1 MTWLEL
7 GKNIVKYKV
16 AALIFL
22 ALSTLFMGYF
32 AIQVKLSYEFTKAIP
47 EDNPKFVIYKN
58 FVKKYGVDGTTMVVG
73 FQTDSYF
80 TRGIFN
86 QVDELQKQIKAI
98 PGVTEV
104 VSVPNA
110 YTIIKDSVA
119 SKFLPHKIFNA
130 PYTSD
135 SALAADSAILES
147 LPFYKNLM
155 YNPSSHA
162 YIMAI
167 SFLPDSINS
176 AARSAII
183 KNLQSKLNGFASK
196 TKLAVHIS
204 GLPYIRTILADR
216 IKKEML
222 WFLIGSL
229 LLSAVTLFLF
239 FRSISATLLS
249 LSVVIMGVIWSFG
262 TMVLLGQKITLL
274 TALIPPL
281 IVVIGIPNCIYFL
294 NKYHTSYKESRN
306 KQEAIEQMVGRMGI
320 VTLFCN
326 ITAAIGFFV
335 FAFTKSPLLKE
346 FGWVSG
352 LNIMA
357 LFLISLLFIPPVL
370 TYLPPP
376 STKHVKYLE
385 NKFLER
391 VLVKIERWT
400 FQHTKWVFAITSV
413 LVVISIMGLMRIKK
427 EAFIVDDL
435 PKQDTLYTDL
445 KWFEKEGGGV
455 MPLEILIDTKKKNG
469 LVRSVKPLEAINE
482 LHQYLAQQPELGKPL
497 GLLEGIK
504 FAKQAFYDGDSNAY
518 SVPTG
523 TEMAF
528 MAPYLESGKQK
539 TAANIST
546 TSTNNNN
553 TNSTNTSPTQLL
565 SKFIDS
571 AKRETRV
578 SVNMKDIGSA
588 QLPFFLQR
596 LDSATNAIFDTSK
609 YKVEITGTSVTF
621 LEGSNFIIRGLSES
635 IFWAFLLIAFCMIFL
650 FRSFPILMCSLVP
663 NIVPLLITAGLM
675 GWVGISLKPSTVLV
689 FSVALGIAIDV
700 TIRFLVN
707 YKQELPRIQNNVHE
721 TLIQTIKHTGI
732 SIIYTSLVLVAGF
745 VIFCFSDFGGTKAL
759 GWLTSLTLVVSTFT
773 NLILLPALIKTF
785 IKQR

>member
-1 MTWLEL
+1 MTWLQL

-16 AALIFL
+16 AALTFL

-47 EDNPKFVIYKN
+47 EDNPKFVIYQD
-58 FVKKYGVDGTTMVVG
+58 FVKKFGVDGTTMVVG
-73 FQTDSYF
+73 FQTDSF
-80 TRGIFN
+80 FRAGLFN
-86 QVDELQKQIKAI
+86 QVADLQKDIKTI

-104 VSVPNA
+104 LSVPNA
-110 YTIIKDSVA
+110 YTIVKDSAA

-135 SALAADSAILES
+135 SALAADRAVLES

-176 AARSAII
+176 GARSAII
-183 KNLQSKLNGFASK
+183 KNLQSKLDGFASK

-229 LLSAVTLFLF
+229 LLSAITLFLF

-249 LSVVIMGVIWSFG
+249 LSVVVMGVIWSFG
-262 TMVLLGQKITLL
+262 TMVLLSQKITLL

-294 NKYHTSYKESRN
+294 NKYHTSYKATN
-306 KQEAIEQMVGRMGI
+306 HKQEAIEQMVGRMGV

-352 LNIMA
+352 FNIMA

-391 VLVKIERWT
+391 VLLKIERWT
-400 FQHTKWVFAITSV
+400 FQHTKWVFAITSI
-413 LVVISIMGLMRIKK
+413 LVVVSIMGLMRIKK

-435 PKQDTLYTDL
+435 PKKDTLYTDL
-445 KWFEKEGGGV
+445 KWFEKEAGGV
-455 MPLEILIDTKKKNG
+455 MPLEIIIDTKKKNG
-469 LVRSVKPLEAINE
+469 LVRSIKPLEAIDE
-482 LHQYLAQQPELGKPL
+482 LHQYLEQQPELGKPL

-518 SVPTG
+518 TVPTG

-528 MAPYLESGKQK
+528 MAPYLKTDSQK
-539 TAANIST
+539 TST
-546 TSTNNNN
+546 AIG
-553 TNSTNTSPTQLL
+553 TSPTQLL

-571 AKRETRV
+571 AKRESRV

-596 LDSATNAIFDTSK
+596 LDSATKAIFDTSK
-609 YKVEITGTSVTF
+609 YKVEITGSSVTF
-621 LEGSNFIIRGLSES
+621 LEGSNFIVRGLGES
-635 IFWAFLLIAFCMIFL
+635 IFWAFLLIAICMIFL

-707 YKQELPRIQNNVHE
+707 YKQELPRLNNNVHA

>member
-1 MTWLEL
+1 MTWLQL

-16 AALIFL
+16 AALTFL

-47 EDNPKFVIYKN
+47 EDNPKFVIYQD
-58 FVKKYGVDGTTMVVG
+58 FVKKFGVDGTTMVVG
-73 FQTDSYF
+73 FQTDSFF
-80 TRGIFN
+80 TAGLFN
-86 QVDELQKQIKAI
+86 QVADLQKDIKTIA
-98 PGVTEV
+98 GVTEV
-104 VSVPNA
+104 LSVPNA
-110 YTIIKDSVA
+110 YTIFKDSAA
-119 SKFLPHKIFNA
+119 SRFLPHKIFNA

-135 SALAADSAILES
+135 STLAADRAVLES

-176 AARSAII
+176 GARSAII
-183 KNLQSKLNGFASK
+183 KNLQSKLDGFASK

-229 LLSAVTLFLF
+229 LLSAITLFLF

-249 LSVVIMGVIWSFG
+249 LSVVVMGVIWSFG

-294 NKYHTSYKESRN
+294 NKYHTSYKATN
-306 KQEAIEQMVGRMGI
+306 HKQEAIEQMVGRMGV

-370 TYLPPP
+370 TYLTPP

-391 VLVKIERWT
+391 VLLKIERWT
-400 FQHTKWVFAITSV
+400 FQHTKWVFAITSI
-413 LVVISIMGLMRIKK
+413 LVVVSIMGLMRIKK

-435 PKQDTLYTDL
+435 PKKDTLYTDL
-445 KWFEKEGGGV
+445 KWFEKEAGGV
-455 MPLEILIDTKKKNG
+455 MPLEIIIDTKKKNG
-469 LVRSVKPLEAINE
+469 LVRSIKPLEAIDE
-482 LHQYLAQQPELGKPL
+482 LHQYLEQQPELGKPL

-518 SVPTG
+518 TVPTG

-528 MAPYLESGKQK
+528 MAPYLKTDSQK
-539 TAANIST
+539 TST
-546 TSTNNNN
+546 ATG
-553 TNSTNTSPTQLL
+553 TSPTQLL

-571 AKRETRV
+571 AKRESRV

-596 LDSATNAIFDTSK
+596 LDSATKAIFDTSK
-609 YKVEITGTSVTF
+609 YKVEITGSSVTF
-621 LEGSNFIIRGLSES
+621 LEGSNFIVRGLGES
-635 IFWAFLLIAFCMIFL
+635 IFWAFLLIAICMIFL

-707 YKQELPRIQNNVHE
+707 YKQELPRLNNNVHA

>member
-1 MTWLEL
+1 MTWLQL

-16 AALIFL
+16 AALTFL
-22 ALSTLFMGYF
+22 ALSTLVMGYF

-47 EDNPKFVIYKN
+47 EDNPKFVIYQD
-58 FVKKYGVDGTTMVVG
+58 FVKKFGVDGTTMVVG
-73 FQTDSYF
+73 FQTDSFF
-80 TRGIFN
+80 TAGIFN
-86 QVDELQKQIKAI
+86 QVADLQKDIKTIA
-98 PGVTEV
+98 GVTEV
-104 VSVPNA
+104 LSVPNA
-110 YTIIKDSVA
+110 YTIVKDSAA

-135 SALAADSAILES
+135 SALAADRAVLES

-176 AARSAII
+176 GARSAII
-183 KNLQSKLNGFASK
+183 KNLQSKLDGFASK

-229 LLSAVTLFLF
+229 LLSAITLFLF
-239 FRSISATLLS
+239 FRSISATFLS
-249 LSVVIMGVIWSFG
+249 LSVVVMGVIWSFG

-294 NKYHTSYKESRN
+294 NKYHTSYKATN
-306 KQEAIEQMVGRMGI
+306 HKQEAIEQMVGRMGV

-391 VLVKIERWT
+391 VLLKIERWT
-400 FQHTKWVFAITSV
+400 FQHTKWVFAITSI
-413 LVVISIMGLMRIKK
+413 LVVVSIMGLMRIKK

-435 PKQDTLYTDL
+435 PKKDTLYTDL
-445 KWFEKEGGGV
+445 KWFEKEAGGV
-455 MPLEILIDTKKKNG
+455 MPLEIIIDTKKKNG
-469 LVRSVKPLEAINE
+469 LVRSIKPLEAIDE
-482 LHQYLAQQPELGKPL
+482 LHQYLEQQPELGKPL

-518 SVPTG
+518 TVPTG

-528 MAPYLESGKQK
+528 MAPYLKTDSQK
-539 TAANIST
+539 TST
-546 TSTNNNN
+546 AIG
-553 TNSTNTSPTQLL
+553 TSPTQLL

-571 AKRETRV
+571 AKRESRV

-596 LDSATNAIFDTSK
+596 LDSATKAIFDTSK
-609 YKVEITGTSVTF
+609 YKVEITGSSVTF
-621 LEGSNFIIRGLSES
+621 LEGSNFIVRGLGES
-635 IFWAFLLIAFCMIFL
+635 IFWAFLLIAICMIFL

-707 YKQELPRIQNNVHE
+707 YKQELPRLNNNVHA